1 MVNALNGGG
10 PKASENTLNSF
21 LTECDN
27 DVFWQIGADMDSLI
41 LVPGGPDEILA
52 VVTTTSCFA
61 PRAADDV
68 PAVAEICG
76 RLAVPHVVNNAYG

>member
-1 MVNALNGGG
+1 MSILLEVSG
-10 PKASENTLNSF
+10 
-21 LTECDN
+21 
-27 DVFWQIGADMDSLI
+27 QMDSLF

>member
-1 MVNALNGGG
+1 MSILLEV
-10 PKASENTLNSF
+10 PS
-21 LTECDN
+21 
-27 DVFWQIGADMDSLI
+27 QMDSLF

>member
-1 MVNALNGGG
+1 MD
-10 PKASENTLNSF
+10 F
-21 LTECDN
+21 L
-27 DVFWQIGADMDSLI
+27 F

>member
-1 MVNALNGGG
+1 MSILLKV
-10 PKASENTLNSF
+10 P
-21 LTECDN
+21 
-27 DVFWQIGADMDSLI
+27 VQMDSLF

>member
-1 MVNALNGGG
+1 MNMTPLVVYHSDFDL
-10 PKASENTLNSF
+10 PVS
-21 LTECDN
+21 
-27 DVFWQIGADMDSLI
+27 
-41 LVPGGPDEILA
+41 VPGGPEEILA